1 MPGFN
6 GIGPRGMGPMT
17 GRGMG
22 YCAQPG
28 AYPYGYPQQPVP
40 PSGYPYPPAGET
52 PPAMSSY
59 PFVYGRP
66 RWGLRFGGRGRGGR
80 GPWGW

>member
-6 GIGPRGMGPMT
+6 AMGPRGMGPMT

-22 YCAQPG
+22 YCVMPLG
-28 AYPYGYPQQPVP
+28 AYPYGYPQQPLPLTPSVP
-40 PSGYPYPPAGET
+40 SMSPYP
-52 PPAMSSY
+52 
-59 PFVYGRP
+59 FDYGRP

-80 GPWGW
+80 GPWG